1 MAKATFHSPARTKAS
16 PSATRRAAAMS
27 SAHVRSAVVSSRTPG
42 VLVTRMP
49 RLVAAATSM
58 LL

>member
-1 MAKATFHSPARTKAS
+1 M
-16 PSATRRAAAMS
+16 RRAAAMS
-27 SAHVRSAVVSSRTPG
+27 SDQVRSAVVLSRTPG

-49 RLVAAATSM
+49 RFVHAGTSM